1 MLKEFRSR
9 MAKDE
14 QSEKLKI
21 FFFKRKHKEKIFED
35 ITAKNFPNLG
45 KETDIQVQKAQRIA
59 TMINTKRTTSRH
71 TVLNIVKIKD
81 KERILKAEKEKQQV
95 T

>member
-14 QSEKLKI
+14 QSEKLKKN
-21 FFFKRKHKEKIFED
+21 FFLKRKHKEKIFED

-45 KETDIQVQKAQRIA
+45 KETDIQVQKA
-59 TMINTKRTTSRH
+59 
-71 TVLNIVKIKD
+71 
-81 KERILKAEKEKQQV
+81 
-95 T
+95 